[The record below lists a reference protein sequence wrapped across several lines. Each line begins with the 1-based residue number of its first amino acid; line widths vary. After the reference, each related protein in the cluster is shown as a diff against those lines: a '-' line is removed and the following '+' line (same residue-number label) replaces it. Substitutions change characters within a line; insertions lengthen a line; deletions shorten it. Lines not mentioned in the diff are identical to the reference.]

1 MPPVKRAPRTRRE
14 QQAAQTRRRIVDAAT
29 ALFADPGYAATT
41 ISAIAER
48 ADVAVETVYARFR
61 NKAGVLD
68 AVLEPAVVGNDQGL
82 DILDLPAIAE
92 VRASTDQRE
101 QMRLLARF
109 SRTLLERAAP
119 VQHILALAA
128 AVDPGAA
135 DLRRRDVERRGTVQ
149 AAYIEMLR
157 ANGPLREGLDVGEAA
172 ATYAA
177 MANPGTFSLL
187 TEQYGWSA
195 DAFEVWLADSLIRLL
210 LDPS

>member
-1 MPPVKRAPRTRRE
+1 MPPVKRAPRRRRE
-14 QQAAQTRRRIVDAAT
+14 QQAAQTRQRIVDAAT
-29 ALFADPGYAATT
+29 VLFADPGYAATT

-61 NKAGVLD
+61 TKAGVLD

-92 VRASTDQRE
+92 VRACTDQRD
-101 QMRLLARF
+101 QVRLLAGF

-135 DLRRRDVERRGTVQ
+135 DLRRRDVERRATVQ

-157 ANGPLREGLDVGEAA
+157 ANGPLRDGLDVAEAA

-187 TEQYGWSA
+187 TDQYGWSP
-195 DAFEVWLADSLIRLL
+195 DAFEVWLADSLTRVL
-210 LDPS
+210 LDP